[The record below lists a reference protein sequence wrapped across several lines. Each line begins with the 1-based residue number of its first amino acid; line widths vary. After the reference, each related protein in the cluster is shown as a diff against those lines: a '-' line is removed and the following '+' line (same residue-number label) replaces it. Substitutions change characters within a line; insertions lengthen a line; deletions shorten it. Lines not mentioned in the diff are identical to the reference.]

1 MPWSKRASSRC
12 PRRRAA
18 EIEWAITERG
28 GQRPDLDD
36 LRAFTP
42 AAGTA
47 VSRSESAT
55 CLDPC
60 REPEVAGSSGCWS
73 RPGSLANRLPSPL
86 VVLWLTNGLRP
97 GRVLPG
103 EDVAQERFALPEV
116 ALPSSPRSLAPELT
130 EEDDVSDGVLIAVD
144 PHKGHNTL
152 VVLDPATRVPVDE
165 GEFANTGNG
174 YRELMRFAR
183 RWRSRRW
190 AVEGCHGARRSLAQ
204 RLVADGEPVVD
215 VPAKLAARVRVYSR
229 GHGRKTD
236 RDDAV
241 SIGLAALEAAGV
253 LPVTADG
260 ALVALRLLCDR
271 RQEFV
276 AARTQAVCRL
286 HRLLA
291 ELTPGGLRRE
301 LTARKAA
308 AVLASVR
315 PRDVA
320 GKVRRQLAAGH
331 LADIRA
337 LDRKITVIRARIAG
351 MVEDSGTSLTGLFGV
366 GPVVAGRI
374 LAEVGDVRR
383 FPSRDHFAT
392 YNGTAPLDVSS
403 GEQVRHRLSRS
414 GNRRINHA
422 IHMMAV
428 TQIRNRGSEGR
439 AYYERKRLEGKTGKE
454 ALRCLKRR
462 LSDVI
467 YRQLIADQAGTIGGC
482 GSPTTSRPTL
492 PTCTSPTSPSRPARS
507 RPAPSRP
514 RVLTRSSRQL

>member
-1 MPWSKRASSRC
+1 M
-12 PRRRAA
+12 
-18 EIEWAITERG
+18 
-28 GQRPDLDD
+28 LV
-36 LRAFTP
+36 P
-42 AAGTA
+42 AGVA
-47 VSRSESAT
+47 RESAAVAPGGCSGSRT
-55 CLDPC
+55 ACAP
-60 REPEVAGSSGCWS
+60 AGSS
-73 RPGSLANRLPSPL
+73 L
-86 VVLWLTNGLRP
+86 VRMWLKRGLRAA
-97 GRVLPG
+97 RSCI
-103 EDVAQERFALPEV
+103 ALLAPQ
-116 ALPSSPRSLAPELT
+116 PAPELT

-152 VVLDPATRVPVDE
+152 VVLDPVTSVPVDE
-165 GEFANTGNG
+165 AEFANTGDG

-190 AVEGCHGARRSLAQ
+190 AVEGCHGAGRSLAQ
-204 RLVADGEPVVD
+204 HLVAGGEPVVD

-241 SIGLAALEAAGV
+241 SIGLAALQATGI
-253 LPVTADG
+253 LPVTADD

-271 RQEFV
+271 REEFV

-286 HRLLA
+286 HRLLT
-291 ELTPGGLRRE
+291 ELTPGGMRRE

-308 AVLASVR
+308 AVLAGIR

-320 GKVRRQLAAGH
+320 GKIRRQLAVQH
-331 LADIRA
+331 VSDIRA
-337 LDRKITVIRARIAG
+337 LDRKLTAIRVQIAA
-351 MVEDSGTSLTGLFGV
+351 MVQDSGTGLTRLFGV
-366 GPVVAGRI
+366 GPVIAGRV

-383 FPSRDHFAT
+383 FPSSDHFAT

-467 YRQLIADQAGTIGGC
+467 YRQLVADQAGTIGEC
-482 GSPTTSRPTL
+482 GSPTTSRPTP
-492 PTCTSPTSPSRPARS
+492 PTCTSPASPALSARS
-507 RPAPSRP
+507 RPAPSRRP
-514 RVLTRSSRQL
+514 ALTRSSRWTGAAASSSASRSSTPAPSCPPTFSTTPRSSASRPRPPGSPA